1 MPDRNHKPAK
11 CLIVDDEPMA
21 RDIIRRYVEKIPT
34 LQVAGECGNAIDAL
48 MFLQE
53 QKIDLIFL
61 DIQMPH
67 LSGTEFV
74 KSLRKTPKIIFT
86 TAYKEYAL
94 EGFELD
100 VVDYLL
106 KPISFDRFLRAIN
119 KAFPQKEDDTETN
132 TSISSATDKK
142 INSGFIYLKADRKM
156 IKVMLDDILYI
167 ESARDYLKVHTSN
180 NSIITRQ
187 TISSI
192 EAMLSDS
199 EFIRIHRS
207 FIVAIKKIDSFTHE
221 TVEIGTHELPIG
233 KFYLNSFLKQQG
245 T

>member
-1 MPDRNHKPAK
+1 MHNANRKPVK

-21 RDIIRRYVEKIPT
+21 RDVIRRYVEKVPT
-34 LQVAGECGNAIDAL
+34 LQLVGECGNAIDA
-48 MFLQE
+48 MVFLHNE
-53 QKIDLIFL
+53 AADLIFL
-61 DIQMPH
+61 DIKMPH
-67 LSGTEFV
+67 LSGTDFV
-74 KSLRKTPKIIFT
+74 KSLRNIPKVIFT
-86 TAYKEYAL
+86 TPYKEYAL

-106 KPISFDRFLRAIN
+106 KPIRFDRFLRAVN
-119 KAFPQKEDDTETN
+119 KAFPQKNEAPLANFNSEPLVN
-132 TSISSATDKK
+132 KK

-167 ESARDYLKVHTSN
+167 ESARDYLKVFTQNS
-180 NSIITRQ
+180 SIITRQ

-207 FIVAIKKIDSFTHE
+207 YIVSIKKIDSFTHE
-221 TVEIGTHELPIG
+221 TVEIGKKELSIG
-233 KFYLNSFLKQQG
+233 KFYLNSFLKLQQ
-245 T
+245 